1 MALKAFAVLVA
12 LCLVSLASGFV
23 APTAVARNGAFHER
37 NQRFGRQST
46 EDTRP
51 PFAADTFS
59 VAMKQAVQ
67 MSAKSGLPAAAA
79 PAAALGAA
87 AAVCSPLASFAAD
100 PSSALAQLPTELL
113 ADNGTATLAIVVGMF
128 IPCSFLITLY
138 FGTEQKKKGIIEG
151 QEMNK

>member
-1 MALKAFAVLVA
+1 MAFKAFAVLVA

-23 APTAVARNGAFHER
+23 APTAVARN
-37 NQRFGRQST
+37 
-46 EDTRP
+46 
-51 PFAADTFS
+51 

-79 PAAALGAA
+79 PAAALGA

>member
-1 MALKAFAVLVA
+1 MAFKAFAVLVA

-23 APTAVARNGAFHER
+23 APTAVARN
-37 NQRFGRQST
+37 
-46 EDTRP
+46 
-51 PFAADTFS
+51 

-67 MSAKSGLPAAAA
+67 MSAKSSLPAAAV

-138 FGTEQKKKGIIEG
+138 FGTEQKKKGVIEG

>member
-1 MALKAFAVLVA
+1 MAFKAFAVLVA

-23 APTAVARNGAFHER
+23 APTAVARN
-37 NQRFGRQST
+37 
-46 EDTRP
+46 
-51 PFAADTFS
+51 

-67 MSAKSGLPAAAA
+67 MSAKSGLPATAV

-138 FGTEQKKKGIIEG
+138 FGTEQKKKGVIEG
-151 QEMNK
+151 QEMSNKQ